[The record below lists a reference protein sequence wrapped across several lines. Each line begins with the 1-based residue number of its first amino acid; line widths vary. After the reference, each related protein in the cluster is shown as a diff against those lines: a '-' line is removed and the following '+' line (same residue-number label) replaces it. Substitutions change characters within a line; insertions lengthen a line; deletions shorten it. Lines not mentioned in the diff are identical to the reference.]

1 MQSKDPVQLGE
12 AEIVRETDLAVLV
25 VLEDTANELWI
36 PKSVIHDDSEIW
48 RMGDSTGML
57 VVEAWWANKQD
68 LI

>member
-1 MQSKDPVQLGE
+1 MRSKDPVQLGE
-12 AEIVRETDLAVLV
+12 AEIIRETDLAVLV
-25 VLEDTANELWI
+25 VLEDTANELWV

-48 RMGDSTGML
+48 KMADGVGML